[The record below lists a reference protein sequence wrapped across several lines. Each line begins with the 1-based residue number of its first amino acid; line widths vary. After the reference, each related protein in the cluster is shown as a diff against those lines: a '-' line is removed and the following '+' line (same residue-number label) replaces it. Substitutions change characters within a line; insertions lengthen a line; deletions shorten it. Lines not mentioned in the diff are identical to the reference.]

1 MLKKIILGVLISS
14 SLFSQNLIGDFFKYS
29 TAYSSFSL
37 NAPRYQDDRFAI
49 VGGLSTGDLLVER
62 TERELKPD
70 FQTSFGL
77 RKIGR
82 FQYEPKRG
90 VKGAGKGGVW
100 YDGSEQNANE
110 SATFGPVKGWEYLV
124 KYSEGRQ
131 WGDDYVN
138 QEYWLRYIGDWIMV
152 KVGWTELGL
161 EDINYGQG
169 DLRVHLTPDALQNKF
184 HVSLGLKHRQHP
196 VYGFDAMVLDTTW
209 YRGAWWQFA
218 EKAFGID
225 DNMWYQEN
233 MLEGY
238 DSDGNPI
245 WKHDELLELINGEWV
260 RVEGDGPFWNGRG
273 EYWGHDWLWRDDDGR
288 IFAYTDREYFIYHF
302 PGMLENY
309 IEDVKKNLGNQNETS
324 LVIGVDFYHYA
335 ENWWLHTWGNWL
347 PVHYGHTTHSY
358 HNATHYGKHLDEGKE
373 PYDFMFMESMWMDWN
388 DYDMGAIFGVK
399 LKDNLGVFAEG
410 RYLYYWER
418 PAYDIK
424 LGVNYQ
430 FMGF

>member
-14 SLFSQNLIGDFFKYS
+14 SLFSQNFIGDFFKYS

-37 NAPRYQDDRFAI
+37 NAPRYRDDRFAI

-169 DLRVHLTPDALQNKF
+169 DLRVHLTPDVLQNKF
-184 HVSLGLKHRQHP
+184 HVSLGFKHRQHP

-260 RVEGDGPFWNGRG
+260 QVEGDGPFWNGRG
-273 EYWGHDWLWRDDDGR
+273 EYWGHDWLWRDSDGR
-288 IFAYTDREYFIYHF
+288 IFAYTDREYFLYHF
-302 PGMLENY
+302 PKELEGY
-309 IEDVKKNLGNQNETS
+309 IEDKKKQLGYQSETS
-324 LVIGVDFYHYA
+324 LVLGVDYYHYD
-335 ENWWLHTWGNWL
+335 EKWWVHAWGNWL
-347 PVHYGHTTHSY
+347 PLHYGHSKHAY
-358 HNATHYGKHLDEGKE
+358 HNAAHYQTHLEEGNQPHK
-373 PYDFMFMESMWMDWN
+373 FMFMEPMWHDWN
-388 DYDMGAIFGVK
+388 DYDFGAIFGVK
-399 LKDNLGVFAEG
+399 IKDNLGVFTEG

-424 LGVNYQ
+424 FGINYQ
-430 FMGF
+430 FIGW